1 MASLLVNSPTGEQI
15 IQIIDDSGAYFDP
28 SRVLWDTRTRG
39 EMPPVTLGKMQ
50 LIDNELVTLDDF
62 LPAHSAAI
70 YAKSVP
76 QEVPMTAA
84 CEALINAG
92 LYDAIDTY
100 IQTLTAVDRVWWQR
114 SDVIN
119 RAFQL
124 VAQVQ
129 TQLGLTD
136 QQMDQLFIS
145 AEQIR
150 KQRAGGLSTTAQT
163 QTSGL

>member
-1 MASLLVNSPTGEQI
+1 MASLLVNSPSGEQI
-15 IQIIDDSGAYFDP
+15 IVSVDESGNYFDM
-28 SRVLWDTRTRG
+28 SRVLWDTRVRG

-50 LIDNELVTLDDF
+50 LVDNELVTLDEF
-62 LPAHSAAI
+62 LPAHAAAI
-70 YAKSVP
+70 YAKTVP

-92 LYDAIDTY
+92 LYDAIDGY
-100 IQTLTAVDRVWWQR
+100 IQTLTAVDKIWWQR

-119 RAFQL
+119 RLFPL

-129 TQLGLTD
+129 AQIGITD

-150 KQRAGGLSTTAQT
+150 KQRAGEI
-163 QTSGL
+163 